1 MGLYNGQ
8 ETGMNKDNL
17 KRMYSL
23 RMFNFVMYTIHKF
36 YVVRIVLYH
45 SLLTMPYTDNMIRS
59 SSN

>member
-1 MGLYNGQ
+1 
-8 ETGMNKDNL
+8 MNKDNL